1 MSTNHYATLIKMAN
15 QIGSFF
21 EPEVAI
27 EVAADDT
34 AGHIKRFWDPR
45 MRNQLIEY
53 IDEHGDDEL
62 LPVVAAALKRNRAA
76 LLGANKTIPEEKRW
90 IGPPGGGDGG

>member
-45 MRNQLIEY
+45 MRKQLIGY
-53 IDEHGDDEL
+53 IDEHGDTEL
-62 LPVVAAALKRNRAA
+62 LPVVATALKRNRNA
-76 LLGANKTIPEEKRW
+76 LLGGKQEIHEEERW
-90 IGPPGGGDGG
+90 VGPPGAGDAG